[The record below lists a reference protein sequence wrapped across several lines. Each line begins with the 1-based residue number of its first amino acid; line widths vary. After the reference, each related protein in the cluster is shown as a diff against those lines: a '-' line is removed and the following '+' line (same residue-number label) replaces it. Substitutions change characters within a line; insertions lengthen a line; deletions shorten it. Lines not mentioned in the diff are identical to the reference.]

1 MSENNLKPCPFCGEE
16 LIINKGYYAH
26 DLKMNEPLKC
36 YAATWVFR
44 VDDEESIRRWNTRK
58 PIDEMVEALEKL
70 KKLAENMRK
79 INLNYKA
86 YSEENYERGRI
97 YAFDDAIDIVKEC
110 AE

>member
-1 MSENNLKPCPFCGEE
+1 MSKIKLKPCPFCGKE

-26 DLKMNEPLKC
+26 ELSLTEPIEC

-44 VDDEESIRRWNTRK
+44 VDDEKSIELWNTRK

-70 KKLAENMRK
+70 KKLAEKMRK
-79 INLNYKA
+79 LNLDFKA

-97 YAFDDAIDIVKEC
+97 YGFDDAIEIVKEC